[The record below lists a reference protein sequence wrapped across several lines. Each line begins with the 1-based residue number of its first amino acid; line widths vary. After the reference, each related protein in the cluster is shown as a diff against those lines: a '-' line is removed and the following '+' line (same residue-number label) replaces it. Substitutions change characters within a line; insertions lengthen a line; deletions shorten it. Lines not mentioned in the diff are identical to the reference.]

1 MMEMGVM
8 LTNETMI
15 HRNAV
20 VLLRQENTEL
30 RHRLRQLESRFT
42 PAGTA
47 PASAT
52 SVSASQ
58 QNGEVMLAYNKLK
71 RQYDAVRR
79 ELHSATLAYER
90 LRTEHAKE
98 IAKYKA
104 LNASGRQDAS
114 DAEVIYKLRAQCKQL
129 RQQLETEKAEHRRT
143 ILRHQR
149 DLSNLKHST
158 HHPPS
163 SSASGLPPRPARS
176 TTPTEAQRDRRHS
189 SASAAAS
196 SSRRSAS
203 TQGSLSLTNSRDLTR
218 SLTPTSSRAGRA
230 ASSNGSSKV
239 HHAGGPS
246 HRSRPSGNTASER
259 RDRSRSSS
267 PQPQISSQ
275 RPPWNA
281 GGK

>member
-1 MMEMGVM
+1 M
-8 LTNETMI
+8 
-15 HRNAV
+15 
-20 VLLRQENTEL
+20 
-30 RHRLRQLESRFT
+30 T

-90 LRTEHAKE
+90 LRTESAKE

-104 LNASGRQDAS
+104 LNASGRQDVS
-114 DAEVIYKLRAQCKQL
+114 DAEVITKLKNQCKQL

-143 ILRHQR
+143 ILRQQR
-149 DLSNLKHST
+149 ELSNLKHT
-158 HHPPS
+158 GHPILPS
-163 SSASGLPPRPARS
+163 SGLPPRPARS
-176 TTPTEAQRDRRHS
+176 TTPTDALRERRPAS
-189 SASAAAS
+189 SSRQSNS
-196 SSRRSAS
+196 SSRRSTS
-203 TQGSLSLTNSRDLTR
+203 TQGSLSLTNSRDLAR
-218 SLTPTSSRAGRA
+218 SLTPTSSLTKGRGVSGSERPASAGA
-230 ASSNGSSKV
+230 GS
-239 HHAGGPS
+239 
-246 HRSRPSGNTASER
+246 RSRPTTSSSSSAVAAH